1 MVAYLDVDK
10 MYWEMR
16 QLYEQERDM
25 KKVKKIMVEHFKD
38 VFNQNK
44 ADVIKEVK
52 EREG

>member
-25 KKVKKIMVEHFKD
+25 KKVYKIMVDAFKN
-38 VFNQNK
+38 VFDQNK
-44 ADVIKEVK
+44 ADVVKEVRDS
-52 EREG
+52 EV

>member
-25 KKVKKIMVEHFKD
+25 KKVYKIMADSFKD
-38 VFNQNK
+38 VFDQNK
-44 ADVIKEVK
+44 DDVVKEVK
-52 EREG
+52 DSGV

>member
-25 KKVKKIMVEHFKD
+25 KKVYKTMVDSFKD
-38 VFNQNK
+38 VFDQNK

-52 EREG
+52 DSGV